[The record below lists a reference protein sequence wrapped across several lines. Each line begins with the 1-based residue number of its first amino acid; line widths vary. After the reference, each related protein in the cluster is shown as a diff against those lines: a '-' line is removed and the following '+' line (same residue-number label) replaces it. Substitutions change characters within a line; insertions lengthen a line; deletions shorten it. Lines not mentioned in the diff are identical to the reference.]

1 MEAVANDTPS
11 DTRPIGIGLREN
23 QRIAELLER
32 IAELL
37 EAQGASPFRVAAY
50 RRAGIELRLRREGV
64 RQVFDARGHAG
75 LVELPRIGPSIAG
88 AIAQYLESGEIAL
101 LRGLEGHAA
110 PEDLFTTLPGIGPE
124 LARRMHAE
132 LGVETLEDLET
143 AAHDGRLEH
152 VAGFG
157 PRRVRALRAILADR
171 LRRAPRRP
179 RGTDRA
185 VPSEPATEAPTVPP
199 PQAPGVADLLA
210 IDAQYRERAARGALP
225 TIAPR
230 RFNPRHEAW
239 LPIWHT
245 ELDGWHVTALFSN
258 TPLAHQLGTT
268 RDWVILYYERDGIS
282 GQCTVVTER
291 RGPLA
296 GRRVVRG
303 REVECQRLFESS
315 GPTHAPL

>member
-1 MEAVANDTPS
+1 MTPGSPEPSMDVVNDRPS
-11 DTRPIGIGLREN
+11 GTFPIDDGLREN
-23 QRIAELLER
+23 QRIAEMLER

-37 EAQGASPFRVAAY
+37 EAQGASPFRASAY
-50 RRAGIELRLRREGV
+50 RRAAIELRLRRQGL
-64 RQVFDARGHAG
+64 RQLFAARGRAA
-75 LVELPRIGPSIAG
+75 LVELPRVGPSIAG
-88 AIAQYLESGEIAL
+88 TIAQYLDSGEMPL

-124 LARRMHAE
+124 LARRLHAE

-157 PRRVRALRAILADR
+157 PRRVHALRAMLAER

-179 RGTDRA
+179 RGAREA
-185 VPSEPATEAPTVPP
+185 LPAEPGSEPPTISPSLAPAVS
-199 PQAPGVADLLA
+199 GLLEL
-210 IDAQYRERAARGALP
+210 DAQYRDRAARGTLP

-258 TPLAHQLGTT
+258 TPLA
-268 RDWVILYYERDGIS
+268 
-282 GQCTVVTER
+282 
-291 RGPLA
+291 
-296 GRRVVRG
+296 
-303 REVECQRLFESS
+303 
-315 GPTHAPL
+315 